1 MPLARETKIYKT
13 FMVSISLTIIAV
25 LSGIF
30 FITTARTMQLIDE
43 ENVIRARTLF
53 NSIILTRKWNANHD
67 GVYVEKKK
75 GAKPNPYLDKAEIKT
90 IDGKVY
96 VKRNSAQM
104 AREIS
109 EYAEKDGLFKFHL
122 TSLNLLNPANKPD
135 VFETRAL
142 SLFEKGIK
150 ETSHTEKKNGITYFR
165 YMAPLYIEK
174 ECLHC
179 HSAQGYKIG
188 EVRGGISITFDIEN
202 IRSKLETNNIYT
214 IIFGLLS
221 TSFLL
226 GIIFLFTARLIKKTS
241 EIQQRFEYLAI
252 TDGLTGIFN
261 RRHIMTRFNE
271 EFERARRLKKNLGC
285 IMIDMDRFKSIN
297 DEFGHLV
304 GDEVLR
310 EISVRIKNSIRIY
323 DVLGRYGG
331 EEFLIVLP
339 DTDFD
344 NTRSLA
350 ERIRE
355 NVKADMFL
363 AADMP
368 LHIHITI
375 SLGIARMTDG
385 DRSIDDT
392 IKRADDGLYKAKNSG
407 RDRVEWL

>member
-1 MPLARETKIYKT
+1 
-13 FMVSISLTIIAV
+13 MVSISLTIIAV

-30 FITTARTMQLIDE
+30 FITTIRTRQLIDE

-53 NSIILTRKWNANHD
+53 NSIILARKWNANHD

-96 VKRNSAQM
+96 IRRNPAQM
-104 AREIS
+104 TREIS
-109 EYAEKDGLFKFHL
+109 EYSEKEGLFKFHI
-122 TSLNLLNPANKPD
+122 TSLHLINPANKPD
-135 VFETRAL
+135 DFETRAL
-142 SLFEKGIK
+142 SLFEKGTK
-150 ETSHTEKKNGITYFR
+150 ETSRTEKKNGITYFR
-165 YMAPLYIEK
+165 YMSPLYVEK
-174 ECLHC
+174 ECLQC

-221 TSFLL
+221 TSFLIGL
-226 GIIFLFTARLIKKTS
+226 IFIFTTRLIKKTS

-261 RRHIMTRFNE
+261 RRHIMIRFNE
-271 EFERARRLKKNLGC
+271 EFERAQRLNKNLGC

-304 GDEVLR
+304 GDEGLR
-310 EISVRIKNSIRIY
+310 EVSVRIKNSIRIY

-331 EEFLIVLP
+331 EEFLIILP

-355 NVKADMFL
+355 NVKADIFL

-368 LHIHITI
+368 LHIHITV

-385 DRSIDDT
+385 DNSIDDI
-392 IKRADDGLYKAKNSG
+392 IKRADKGLYKAKNSG
-407 RDRVEWL
+407 RDRVEWI

>member
-1 MPLARETKIYKT
+1 MPLAGETKIYKT
-13 FMVSISLTIIAV
+13 FMVSTSLTIIAV

-30 FITTARTMQLIDE
+30 FITTVRTRQLIDE
-43 ENVIRARTLF
+43 ENVLRARTLL
-53 NSIILTRKWNANHD
+53 NSIILARKWNANYD

-75 GAKPNPYLDKAEIKT
+75 GDKPNPYLDKAEIKT
-90 IDGKVY
+90 IDGKVFIR
-96 VKRNSAQM
+96 KNPAQM
-104 AREIS
+104 TREIS
-109 EYAEKDGLFKFHL
+109 EYTEKEGLFKFHL
-122 TSLNLLNPANKPD
+122 TSLNLVNPANKPD
-135 VFETRAL
+135 DFETRAL
-142 SLFEKGIK
+142 SLFEKGTK
-150 ETSHTEKKNGITYFR
+150 EASRTEEKNGITYFR
-165 YMAPLYIEK
+165 YMAPLYIDK
-174 ECLHC
+174 ECLQC
-179 HSAQGYKIG
+179 HSAQGYKTG

-202 IRSKLETNNIYT
+202 IRSKLKTNTIYA

-221 TSFLL
+221 ISFLL
-226 GIIFLFTARLIKKTS
+226 GLIFLFTVRLIKKTS
-241 EIQQRFEYLAI
+241 EIQRRFEHLAI

-271 EFERARRLKKNLGC
+271 EFKRTRRLKKDMGC
-285 IMIDMDRFKSIN
+285 IMIDIDRFKSIN

-310 EISVRIKNSIRIY
+310 EVSARIKNSIRIY

-344 NTRSLA
+344 NTKSLA

-355 NVKADMFL
+355 NVKADIFL

-375 SLGIARMTDG
+375 SSGIAHMTDG
-385 DRSIDDT
+385 DSSIDDF
-392 IKRADDGLYKAKNSG
+392 IKRADEGLYKAKNSG
-407 RDRVEWL
+407 RDRVGWI